1 MTTVAL
7 PIRRRDRAPWSP
19 RAWRQALYL
28 TGAIPALAAVP
39 LLVVVGGLAIRPRW
53 VLPVLFL
60 VVALLAVPLLGQIHR
75 HRLRATAGVVV
86 SPQPIMP
93 NGLNVAA
100 LQEALRSPVTWRQ
113 VGYHFLAAPA
123 LAAAALAAF
132 GMWLAGLLYTLVY
145 AYGWALSR
153 QNLLAR
159 GQSSGPPGHLQPMS
173 SIPVDAYLTAAGL
186 ALLVAAPWLTAGVAA

>member
-1 MTTVAL
+1 MTTAAL

-28 TGAIPALAAVP
+28 TGGIPALAAVP
-39 LLVVVGGLAIRPRW
+39 LLVVAGGLVIRPRW
-53 VLPVLFL
+53 VLPLVFL
-60 VVALLAVPLLGQIHR
+60 VVALLAVPLLGRIHR

-100 LQEALRSPVTWRQ
+100 IQAAIRSPVVWRQ

-132 GMWLAGLLYTLVY
+132 GMWLAGLLYALVY
-145 AYGWALSR
+145 A
-153 QNLLAR
+153 
-159 GQSSGPPGHLQPMS
+159 
-173 SIPVDAYLTAAGL
+173 
-186 ALLVAAPWLTAGVAA
+186 